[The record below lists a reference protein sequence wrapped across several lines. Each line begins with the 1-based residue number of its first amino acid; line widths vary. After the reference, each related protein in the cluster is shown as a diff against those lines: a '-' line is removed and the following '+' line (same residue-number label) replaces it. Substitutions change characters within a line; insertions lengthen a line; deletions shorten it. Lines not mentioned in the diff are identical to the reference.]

1 MPKPLVRWTRRRH
14 VAEAMW
20 SNLSDVTE
28 YQPSLKGAE
37 KRLPIFDNDG
47 TLAFVFLPN
56 DSTDKLANTL
66 GTRHWKCTP
75 SWRDSEIQIYV
86 EVK

>member
-1 MPKPLVRWTRRRH
+1 
-14 VAEAMW
+14 MW

-28 YQPSLKGAE
+28 YQPSLRAAE

-47 TLAFVFLPN
+47 TLAFVFLPD
-56 DSTDKLANTL
+56 DSVDKLSNTL

-75 SWRDSEIQIYV
+75 SWRDNTVQIYV
-86 EVK
+86 EVA